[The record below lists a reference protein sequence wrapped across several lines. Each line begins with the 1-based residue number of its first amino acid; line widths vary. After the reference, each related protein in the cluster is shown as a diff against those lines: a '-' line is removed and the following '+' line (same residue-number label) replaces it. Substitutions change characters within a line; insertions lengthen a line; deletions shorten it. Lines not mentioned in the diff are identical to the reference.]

1 MLNARVA
8 AAAPFAVLATLAII
22 AAGVVA
28 AAIAYDP
35 TQQLIWMVAYLVLV
49 VGVMQWACGAGQA
62 WLARQ
67 PPGRAV
73 VWSQW
78 GLFNVGSACVIGGTL
93 INRTGVVAAGVVLFV
108 LAMAGFFLGVRRSR
122 HRGWSITYHVLL
134 ALICLSACIGLV
146 ISAASHGRA

>member
-1 MLNARVA
+1 MLNPRVA

-49 VGVMQWACGAGQA
+49 VGVMQWVFGAGQA
-62 WLARQ
+62 WLA
-67 PPGRAV
+67 PEAPGRAV

-93 INRTGVVAAGVVLFV
+93 ANRTGVVAMGVVLFI
-108 LAMAGFFLGVRRSR
+108 LAMLAFFFGVRHSR
-122 HRGWSITYHVLL
+122 HRGWGIAYHALL
-134 ALICLSACIGLV
+134 TLIGLSACIGMV
-146 ISAASHGRA
+146 ISAASRGAA